1 MIDYADKELFQQD
14 SLPKNLIVTYDNVTL
29 QNSDIV
35 SESLEIVETLC
46 DEENIVLGSCCAS
59 QVKFRIGYIAQSLIG
74 KEITVSIQPQGGGI
88 FQIGKYIIDSDKR
101 TADRRY
107 KDIVAYD
114 VLKTILE
121 SDVIDWY
128 NAVLPQIDSTVTL
141 KQFRDSFFTHFG
153 VEQESISL
161 INDTMTVE
169 KTFDAER
176 LSGSDVIT
184 KICEINA
191 CFGHIGRD
199 GKFHYIYLENL
210 IPTLYPA
217 EDIYPSED
225 LYPSDGEGV
234 TLVGENGTYIN
245 CDYEDFV
252 TAKIDKL
259 QIRQEEDDIGKI
271 VGTGTN
277 CYVIQDNFLVYGKT
291 DAQLTNIATPIFNRL
306 QNIQYMPST
315 IEVVGNPCFEV
326 GDGVQVA
333 TKYDVVF
340 AYILKRTLKGIQALR
355 DTYEASGN
363 EYLADNV
370 NSVNSQIIQLRG
382 RTNKLTRTVDETISE
397 LESYEAQTDGTL
409 EIHSSKITQNSE
421 KITVEVTRAKEA
433 ESTLSSKIT
442 VTAEKITSE
451 VEARQ
456 QGDSATLSAAKSEI
470 SQTATKIRSEVSK
483 TYETKTDAGTQYQT
497 LSSSIEQNARE
508 ITTKVT
514 NGEISS
520 KISQEADRV
529 SLSADRL
536 VVDSSYFTLDSNGEG
551 TLGGLTFDVNGFYSE
566 EDGTRVLQV
575 HPDPTNGWALSVGS
589 IDDCFRVFL
598 QEYQG
603 IYLQRYEGSYPFA
616 IGHEGETYITNLQIK
631 DEYSRSGTSP
641 NYNYTETAQG
651 KLHVDNYISCWG
663 NIEIGANSH
672 SVMSDSKVRS
682 GSLYVRKSRYDSSG
696 ETGNVIAENYIEC
709 NTSQGGSGDIKAE
722 GYLYSADGT
731 VHTSDKRLKQ
741 DITPLVDSE
750 NFIYS
755 LKPVRYRF
763 IKDNDKGIYH
773 HGFIAQDIQEINTD
787 KEWNITPKIVRSENF
802 GLAYEELI
810 ADLVKTV
817 QSQNERITKL
827 EKRVAELEGN

>member
-35 SESLEIVETLC
+35 SESLEVVETLC

-59 QVKFRIGYIAQSLIG
+59 QVKFRIGYISQSLIG
-74 KEITVSIQPQGGGI
+74 KEITVSIQPQGGEI
-88 FQIGKYIIDSDKR
+88 FQIGKYIIDSDRR

-217 EDIYPSED
+217 EDLYPRED

-333 TKYDVVF
+333 TRYNVVF

-363 EYLADNV
+363 EYLPDNV

-382 RTNKLTRTVDETISE
+382 RTNKLVRTVDETISE
-397 LESYEAQTDGTL
+397 LEAYEEQTDGTL
-409 EIHSSKITQNSE
+409 TRYDSRITQNAQS
-421 KITVEVTRAKEA
+421 ITSEVTRAKGA
-433 ESTLSSKIT
+433 ENTLSSRIT
-442 VTAEKITSE
+442 QTAESITSE

-456 QGDSATLSAAKSEI
+456 QGDSATLSTARSEI
-470 SQTATKIRSEVSK
+470 SQSASTIRSEVSA
-483 TYETKTDAGTQYQT
+483 TYETKTNAGTQYRN
-497 LSSSIEQNARE
+497 LSSSIEQNAQA

-520 KISQEADRV
+520 KISQEAGQV

-536 VVDSSYFTLDSNGEG
+536 VVDSSYFKLDSDGEG
-551 TLGGLTFDVNGFYSE
+551 SLGGLSFDANGFYSKE
-566 EDGTRVLQV
+566 LDAIVLQV
-575 HPDPTNGWALSVGS
+575 HPNPANGWALSVGTS
-589 IDDCFRVFL
+589 ATFRAFLIDADTYYLVN
-598 QEYQG
+598 YQ
-603 IYLQRYEGSYPFA
+603 GSYPFA
-616 IGHEGETYITNLQIK
+616 IGHEGEVYVTNLQVK
-631 DEYSRSGTSP
+631 NEYSRSGPAGSYVYSKTS
-641 NYNYTETAQG
+641 EG
-651 KLHVDNYISCWG
+651 RLHVDDYISCWG
-663 NIEIGANSH
+663 NIEIGTRD
-672 SVMSDSKVRS
+672 VTSDPTRSSEEVRS
-682 GSLYVRKSRYDSSG
+682 GSLYVRKSLYDSEG
-696 ETGNVIAENYIEC
+696 KTGNVVADNYI
-709 NTSQGGSGDIKAE
+709 TALGYGTGSGDIEAAHDLIY
-722 GYLYSADGT
+722 GNACYQS
-731 VHTSDKRLKQ
+731 SDRNLKK
-741 DITPLVDSE
+741 DIKTLDEKSVE
-750 NFIYS
+750 FIYG
-755 LKPVRYRF
+755 LNPVEYRF
-763 IKDNDKGIYH
+763 KDNDEKLH
-773 HGFIAQDIQEINTD
+773 HGLIAQELPADETRELVKRQRNGYLSI
-787 KEWNITPKIVRSENF
+787 
-802 GLAYEELI
+802 AYTELI
-810 ADLVKTV
+810 ADLIKTV
-817 QSQNERITKL
+817 QSQNERITAL
-827 EKRVAELEGN
+827 EKRIAKLEGN